1 MRESIIQGERMD
13 VTLRFLTTGE
23 IFKSLEYNFR
33 ISRTAISNIIV
44 IETCKPNH
52 LKIPCSTNELEY

>member
-33 ISRTAISNIIV
+33 ISRTAISHIV

-52 LKIPCSTNELEY
+52 LKIPCSTNDLEY